1 MNDFLK
7 NLLIGDN
14 GSIYIVDQ
22 NGNLISSSIDMDHF
36 SIDNGQ
42 INLINTNEIDNQYI
56 QKSKEAY
63 QDRKGKTIPTIE
75 VDGQKYY
82 VNRTEINHKNINWQA
97 YYLIAENDFLANIK
111 RASLYTILLLIV
123 FIILSIRITFY
134 IAEKIGTPIEELS
147 KAAEKISS
155 GAFEEIGKE
164 GKIKEIDSLTK
175 SLNKSG
181 KALASLIADLEGQVQ
196 ERTIEL
202 EMKNKMLK
210 SLSYLDGLT
219 EICNRRKFDESCLR
233 AWASA
238 IRLGNSVAIIMI
250 DIDDFKKYND
260 HYGHIKGDEALKLI
274 AQELQKN
281 LRRSTD
287 LLARYGGE
295 EFIVLIEGIEK
306 VSLGELAQNL
316 RKSVENLKIDH
327 ETSEFKYVT
336 ISLGYSHVY
345 PSMDL
350 DKNEL
355 IDRADQALYKAKLA
369 GKNKAIEG

>member
-1 MNDFLK
+1 M
-7 NLLIGDN
+7 
-14 GSIYIVDQ
+14 
-22 NGNLISSSIDMDHF
+22 
-36 SIDNGQ
+36 
-42 INLINTNEIDNQYI
+42 
-56 QKSKEAY
+56 
-63 QDRKGKTIPTIE
+63 
-75 VDGQKYY
+75 
-82 VNRTEINHKNINWQA
+82 
-97 YYLIAENDFLANIK
+97 
-111 RASLYTILLLIV
+111 
-123 FIILSIRITFY
+123 
-134 IAEKIGTPIEELS
+134 
-147 KAAEKISS
+147 
-155 GAFEEIGKE
+155 
-164 GKIKEIDSLTK
+164 
-175 SLNKSG
+175 
-181 KALASLIADLEGQVQ
+181 ASLIADLEGQVQ

-260 HYGHIKGDEALKLI
+260 HYGHIKGDDCLKSI

-306 VSLGELAQNL
+306 ENL
-316 RKSVENLKIDH
+316 RELSNILRKAVENLKIEHEPSDH
-327 ETSEFKYVT
+327 EYVT

-345 PSMDL
+345 PSTDL
-350 DKNEL
+350 DKNDL
-355 IDRADQALYKAKLA
+355 IDKADQGLYKAKLA
-369 GKNKAIEG
+369 GKNRAIEG

>member
-1 MNDFLK
+1 
-7 NLLIGDN
+7 
-14 GSIYIVDQ
+14 
-22 NGNLISSSIDMDHF
+22 
-36 SIDNGQ
+36 
-42 INLINTNEIDNQYI
+42 
-56 QKSKEAY
+56 
-63 QDRKGKTIPTIE
+63 
-75 VDGQKYY
+75 
-82 VNRTEINHKNINWQA
+82 
-97 YYLIAENDFLANIK
+97 
-111 RASLYTILLLIV
+111 
-123 FIILSIRITFY
+123 
-134 IAEKIGTPIEELS
+134 
-147 KAAEKISS
+147 
-155 GAFEEIGKE
+155 
-164 GKIKEIDSLTK
+164 
-175 SLNKSG
+175 
-181 KALASLIADLEGQVQ
+181 
-196 ERTIEL
+196 
-202 EMKNKMLK
+202 
-210 SLSYLDGLT
+210 
-219 EICNRRKFDESCLR
+219 
-233 AWASA
+233 
-238 IRLGNSVAIIMI
+238 MI

>member
-1 MNDFLK
+1 MHFVFQEPTITASCPVYNNHGELIGVFGVDYLLSWMNDFLK

-164 GKIKEIDSLTK
+164 GKIKEIDSLT
-175 SLNKSG
+175 
-181 KALASLIADLEGQVQ
+181 
-196 ERTIEL
+196 
-202 EMKNKMLK
+202 
-210 SLSYLDGLT
+210 
-219 EICNRRKFDESCLR
+219 
-233 AWASA
+233 
-238 IRLGNSVAIIMI
+238 
-250 DIDDFKKYND
+250 
-260 HYGHIKGDEALKLI
+260 
-274 AQELQKN
+274 N
-281 LRRSTD
+281 L
-287 LLARYGGE
+287 
-295 EFIVLIEGIEK
+295 V
-306 VSLGELAQNL
+306 
-316 RKSVENLKIDH
+316 
-327 ETSEFKYVT
+327 
-336 ISLGYSHVY
+336 
-345 PSMDL
+345 
-350 DKNEL
+350 
-355 IDRADQALYKAKLA
+355 
-369 GKNKAIEG
+369 